1 MSFSQKS
8 SGESGMNPSERIDQ
22 LIEEITYWR
31 GKTFASIRKSMRA
44 IRFCRKRARTGAS
57 VRFGATP
64 RKGCNVNSGPTLQS
78 GSTGSD
84 VKRLQRIFVV
94 RKELDYTG
102 IDGAFGAQTQ
112 SAVEQFQSDAGLT
125 ADGIVGPL
133 TWAALP
139 PDIDAPELAEG
150 ATGAEVSRL
159 QHGLTVVGTYS
170 AAIDGDFGPLTA
182 AAVREYQT
190 QRGIT
195 VDGIVGDQ
203 TWFVPAGAAGA
214 TLESLS

>member
-1 MSFSQKS
+1 VYRKVEKSF
-8 SGESGMNPSERIDQ
+8 PRV
-22 LIEEITYWR
+22 EEV
-31 GKTFASIRKSMRA
+31 
-44 IRFCRKRARTGAS
+44 ARSRLSKTGAQRER
-57 VRFGATP
+57 V
-64 RKGCNVNSGPTLQS
+64 CIMNSGPTIQI
-78 GSTGSD
+78 GSTGPD

-102 IDGAFGAQTQ
+102 IDGAFGAATEN
-112 SAVEQFQSDAGLT
+112 AVEQFQSGAGLV

-139 PDIDAPELAEG
+139 PDVDAPELAQG
-150 ATGAEVSRL
+150 ASGAEVSRL

-170 AAIDGDFGPLTA
+170 ATVDGDFGPLTA

-190 QRGIT
+190 QRAIS

>member
-1 MSFSQKS
+1 LALAPVLDHCWVAGHFSASRIRTVTNSIPPYVYRKVEKSF
-8 SGESGMNPSERIDQ
+8 PRV
-22 LIEEITYWR
+22 EEV
-31 GKTFASIRKSMRA
+31 
-44 IRFCRKRARTGAS
+44 ARSRLSKTGAQRER
-57 VRFGATP
+57 V
-64 RKGCNVNSGPTLQS
+64 CIMNSGPTIQI
-78 GSTGSD
+78 GSTGPD

-102 IDGAFGAQTQ
+102 IDGAFGAATEN
-112 SAVEQFQSDAGLT
+112 AVEQFQSGAGLV

-139 PDIDAPELAEG
+139 PDVDAPELAQG
-150 ATGAEVSRL
+150 ASGAEVSRL

-170 AAIDGDFGPLTA
+170 ATVDGDFGPLTA

-190 QRGIT
+190 QRAIS

>member
-1 MSFSQKS
+1 M
-8 SGESGMNPSERIDQ
+8 
-22 LIEEITYWR
+22 
-31 GKTFASIRKSMRA
+31 
-44 IRFCRKRARTGAS
+44 
-57 VRFGATP
+57 
-64 RKGCNVNSGPTLQS
+64 NSGPTIQL
-78 GSTGSD
+78 GSTGPD

-102 IDGAFGAQTQ
+102 IDGVFGPQTQ
-112 SAVEQFQSDAGLT
+112 DVVEQFQAGAGLT
-125 ADGIVGPL
+125 VDGIVGPL

-139 PDIDAPELAEG
+139 PDVDAPELAQG
-150 ATGAEVSRL
+150 ATGGEVSRL

-190 QRGIT
+190 QRGVT

>member
-1 MSFSQKS
+1 M
-8 SGESGMNPSERIDQ
+8 
-22 LIEEITYWR
+22 
-31 GKTFASIRKSMRA
+31 
-44 IRFCRKRARTGAS
+44 
-57 VRFGATP
+57 
-64 RKGCNVNSGPTLQS
+64 NSGPTLQL
-78 GSTGSD
+78 GSTGPD

-102 IDGAFGAQTQ
+102 IDGDFGPDTQT
-112 SAVEQFQSDAGLT
+112 AVEQFQSGAGLMV
-125 ADGIVGPL
+125 DGIVGPL
-133 TWAALP
+133 TWAPLP
-139 PDIDAPELAEG
+139 ADIDAPELAEG

-170 AAIDGDFGPLTA
+170 ATIDGDFGPLTA
-182 AAVREYQT
+182 AAVRAYQT
-190 QRGIT
+190 PRGIS